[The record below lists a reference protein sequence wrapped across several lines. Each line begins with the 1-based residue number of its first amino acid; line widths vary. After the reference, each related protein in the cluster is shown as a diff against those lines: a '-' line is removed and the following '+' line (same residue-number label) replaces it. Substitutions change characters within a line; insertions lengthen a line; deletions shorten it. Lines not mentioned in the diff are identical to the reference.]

1 MLYRRASQV
10 RLGSEQLESRL
21 TPAGSVAVAV
31 TGSNIKITGDDLEND
46 ISVYVNNTP
55 AKSTLHIVGNN
66 GTTVTF
72 NKPLPAG
79 DDVGNLL
86 IDLKK
91 ANISVANDSRGT
103 AGVDRVQIYKISVGS
118 LTIKG
123 KNGGVVNADGVL
135 ARRTVIDFHV
145 GNGISAVDPNKG
157 PLGSDIR
164 VLNSIVGFDGSQ
176 RPPAQKG
183 MAILTKDSKDHV
195 EVRYTVVSGNLVI
208 KTQGEQDDIG
218 LFGVFNFFDQ
228 GNYGT
233 QNLIVDAGTG
243 DDFLAASG
251 NDIIKGTNIKM
262 GDGNDKVVIGRF
274 ENWESNLFRGNVSID
289 LGKGD
294 DVLGIGHTSNP
305 DSEITNFRSKLTVKG
320 GVGDDKLII
329 GNQVTGS
336 TFNHS
341 IDGGPQVTGDTLE
354 VLSPLDP
361 NDSIFKNLET
371 RGAFVEANLTALV
384 NEVGTKF

>member
-31 TGSNIKITGDDLEND
+31 TGSNIKITGDDSEND
-46 ISVYVNNTP
+46 ISIYVDNSP
-55 AKSTLHIVGNN
+55 AQSTLHIVGNN
-66 GTTVTF
+66 GTAVTF

-79 DDVGNLL
+79 DDLGSLF

-91 ANISVANDSRGT
+91 ANISVANDPRGT
-103 AGVDRVQIYKISVGS
+103 AGVDRVEMHYISLGN

-123 KNGGVVNADGVL
+123 KNGGVVNADHVISMKTL
-135 ARRTVIDFHV
+135 IDFHV
-145 GNGISAVDPNKG
+145 GNGISVIDHNKG

-164 VLNSIVGFDGSQ
+164 LVNGVMGFGSHPPFQ
-176 RPPAQKG
+176 RG
-183 MAILTKDSKDHV
+183 VTILTKDCQDHV
-195 EVRYTVVSGNLVI
+195 EVRFTALVGNLTI
-208 KTQGEQDDIG
+208 KTQGEKDDIG
-218 LFGVFNFFDQ
+218 LLGVFNFYDQ
-228 GNYGT
+228 GNLGA

-251 NDIIKGTNIKM
+251 NDIIQNTNIRM

-274 ENWESNLFRGNVSID
+274 ETWERNLFRGNVSID

-294 DVLGIGHTSNP
+294 DILGIGHTSNP
-305 DSEITNFRSKLTVKG
+305 DTEITNFRSKLTVKG
-320 GVGDDKLII
+320 GDGDDKLIL
-329 GNQVTGS
+329 GYQLTGS

-341 IDGGPQVTGDTLE
+341 IDGGPQVAGDTLE
-354 VLSPLDP
+354 VLTPPLDP
-361 NDSIFKNLET
+361 NDPLFKNWET

-384 NEVGTKF
+384 NAVGAKF